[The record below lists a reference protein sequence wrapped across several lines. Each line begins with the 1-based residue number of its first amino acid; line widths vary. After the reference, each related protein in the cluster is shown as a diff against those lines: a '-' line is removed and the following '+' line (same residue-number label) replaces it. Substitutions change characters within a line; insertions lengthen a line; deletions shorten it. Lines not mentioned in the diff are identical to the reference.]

1 MTDAMLGVD
10 ADNPTG
16 ALGLYEGLGFAGRR
30 SARSAYWGP
39 AGRLIE
45 HAAGTAVA
53 SWRSALEDPIMRSY
67 LIVAN
72 QTLTSRSLNDAIT
85 ARLADG
91 PVRTHVVVPL
101 SPVGGRLT
109 WDEQASRDMAQTR
122 LDEVLARLREM
133 GAEADGEIG
142 DRDPVMAV
150 RDALRGR
157 EVDEVIVSTLPQG
170 VVALAGRGRPEPAAR
185 LGPVPVTVV
194 TQEAG

>member
-1 MTDAMLGVD
+1 
-10 ADNPTG
+10 
-16 ALGLYEGLGFAGRR
+16 
-30 SARSAYWGP
+30 
-39 AGRLIE
+39 
-45 HAAGTAVA
+45 
-53 SWRSALEDPIMRSY
+53 MRSY

-72 QTLTSRSLNDAIT
+72 QTLTSRSLTDAIT

-109 WDEQASRDMAQTR
+109 WDEQASREMARTR

-157 EVDEVIVSTLPQG
+157 EVDEVIVSTLPKGMSRWLGEDVPSRLRDAVG
-170 VVALAGRGRPEPAAR
+170 VPI
-185 LGPVPVTVV
+185 TVV
-194 TQEAG
+194 SQPAD

>member
-1 MTDAMLGVD
+1 
-10 ADNPTG
+10 
-16 ALGLYEGLGFAGRR
+16 
-30 SARSAYWGP
+30 
-39 AGRLIE
+39 
-45 HAAGTAVA
+45 
-53 SWRSALEDPIMRSY
+53 MRSY

-72 QTLTSRSLNDAIT
+72 QTLTSRSLTDAIT

-109 WDEQASRDMAQTR
+109 WDEQASREMARTR
-122 LDEVLARLREM
+122 LDEVLERLREM

-157 EVDEVIVSTLPQG
+157 EVDEVIVSTLPKG
-170 VVALAGRGRPEPAAR
+170 LSRWLGEDVASR
-185 LGPVPVTVV
+185 LRDSVGVPVTVV
-194 TQEAG
+194 TQDEPSP

>member
-1 MTDAMLGVD
+1 
-10 ADNPTG
+10 
-16 ALGLYEGLGFAGRR
+16 
-30 SARSAYWGP
+30 
-39 AGRLIE
+39 
-45 HAAGTAVA
+45 
-53 SWRSALEDPIMRSY
+53 LEDPIMRSY

-72 QTLTSRSLNDAIT
+72 QTLTSRSLTEAIT

-109 WDEQASRDMAQTR
+109 WDEQASREMAQTR
-122 LDEVLARLREM
+122 LDEVLARLRDM

-157 EVDEVIVSTLPQG
+157 EVDEVIVSTLP
-170 VVALAGRGRPEPAAR
+170 RGLSRWLGEDVPSR
-185 LGPVPVTVV
+185 LRDSVRVPVTVV
-194 TQEAG
+194 TQDEPT

>member
-1 MTDAMLGVD
+1 
-10 ADNPTG
+10 
-16 ALGLYEGLGFAGRR
+16 
-30 SARSAYWGP
+30 
-39 AGRLIE
+39 
-45 HAAGTAVA
+45 
-53 SWRSALEDPIMRSY
+53 MRSY

-72 QTLTSRSLNDAIT
+72 QTLTSRSLTEAIT
-85 ARLADG
+85 ARHADG

-109 WDEQASRDMAQTR
+109 WDEQASREVARTR

-157 EVDEVIVSTLPQG
+157 EVDEVIVSTLPKG
-170 VVALAGRGRPEPAAR
+170 LSRWLGEDVPSR
-185 LGPVPVTVV
+185 LRDSIRVPVTVV
-194 TQEAG
+194 TQDEPSS

>member
-1 MTDAMLGVD
+1 
-10 ADNPTG
+10 
-16 ALGLYEGLGFAGRR
+16 
-30 SARSAYWGP
+30 
-39 AGRLIE
+39 
-45 HAAGTAVA
+45 
-53 SWRSALEDPIMRSY
+53 MRSY

-72 QTLTSRSLNDAIT
+72 QTLTSRSLNDAIA

-109 WDEQASRDMAQTR
+109 WDEQASREIAQSR
-122 LDEVLARLREM
+122 LDEVLGHLREL

-157 EVDEVIVSTLPQG
+157 EVDEVIVSTLP
-170 VVALAGRGRPEPAAR
+170 RGFSRWLGEDVPSR
-185 LGPVPVTVV
+185 LRDSVQVPVVVV